1 MTKLYIILSIVGWA
15 WLIVA
20 AVAVPILLR
29 RSRVVEPTVSSD
41 IPHEPH

>member
-20 AVAVPILLR
+20 AVVVPIRLKRLKDKG
-29 RSRVVEPTVSSD
+29 PGQSS
-41 IPHEPH
+41 